1 MGTIGDRTYAFIG
14 FERTSGF
21 VTMDVTDP
29 RAPEY
34 VTYVNNRDFS
44 VSGEDDPAAF
54 AGAGDLGP
62 ESITFVPGTEAPGT
76 EADDVA
82 DAMLIVG
89 NEVSGTTTYYS
100 VEDLLAEDEPQPSDE
115 PTTEAPE
122 PSEDPSDD
130 ATPDPSG
137 EPTPGPSEAPTDAPT
152 DAPGDEDDRD
162 DEDGR
167 ERLPRTGAT
176 VATALA
182 AGALLVGGGIAA
194 LAIARRRAL

>member
-1 MGTIGDRTYAFIG
+1 
-14 FERTSGF
+14 
-21 VTMDVTDP
+21 MDVTDP

-62 ESITFVPGTEAPGT
+62 ESITFVPGAEAPGT
-76 EADDVA
+76 EAGDVA

-100 VEDLLAEDEPQPSDE
+100 VEDLLADPEPQPSDTA
-115 PTTEAPE
+115 TTEAPE

-130 ATPDPSG
+130 ATEGATPEPSD
-137 EPTPGPSEAPTDAPT
+137 EPTRGPSEAPTDTPT
-152 DAPGDEDDRD
+152 DAPDDEDDRD
-162 DEDGR
+162 DEAGR

-176 VATALA
+176 IATALA
-182 AGALLVGGGIAA
+182 AGAVLVGGGIAA
-194 LAIARRRAL
+194 LTIARRRAL